1 MRTFV
6 LRLTNAVRT
15 GRDIACATLARAFLP
30 AALVA
35 AALVAGAP
43 ARAQDVP
50 FDTVLAGL
58 KSPDPTRRIGALV
71 LLRQAGYLEAAPA
84 IAPLLADADP
94 TVQGAAVETVL
105 ALYLVDVKYSVE
117 VGRRIV
123 KQQGATLPL
132 YAFVQGPGATIAN
145 PASLEVIRGLVAA
158 TGSSTPTVRFD
169 AAYTLA
175 VVGRPLILQGQ
186 FPDTTK
192 VVDSLIAILRESNP
206 VMKEAAT
213 NALGRLLGAV
223 SQAGELHADLAS
235 IRTEAGDLIVG
246 GLNEA
251 DLNLRMA
258 SMGALGEMRYE
269 RAVQSLIDLFSYHKK
284 GPEAMA
290 SLDAVA
296 KIGHPGSIPFLLAQL
311 GSGDA
316 QVRRVAVEGIGR
328 TGDAAAMAQMRAKA
342 ERDQSAYVGHALAF
356 AKARSG
362 DFAEMTKLVQGF
374 KYSSL
379 APDTHSYLVE
389 LGPAAALELAAFST
403 NADPRIRAGVAEVLG
418 IVGNQTSLVL
428 LDVLM
433 RDRSSPVADAAAR
446 SQKRLVARAS
456 AAGRMP

>member
-1 MRTFV
+1 MTTAGHGVSTCVQRFA
-6 LRLTNAVRT
+6 N
-15 GRDIACATLARAFLP
+15 LARALVT
-30 AALVA
+30 AALVV
-35 AALVAGAP
+35 AALAEAAP

-58 KSPDPTRRIGALV
+58 KSPDPTARIGALV
-71 LLRQAGYLEAAPA
+71 LLRQAGYLAAAPA

-105 ALYLVDVKYSVE
+105 ALYLVDVTHSVE
-117 VGRRIV
+117 AGRRIV

-145 PASLEVIRGLVAA
+145 AASPEVIRGLVAA

-175 VVGRPLILQGQ
+175 VLGKPLILRGQ
-186 FPDTTK
+186 FPDATR
-192 VVDSLIAILRESNP
+192 VIDSLIAILRESNP

-213 NALGRLLGAV
+213 NALGRLLGALD
-223 SQAGELHADLAS
+223 QAGEPNADVAS

-251 DLNLRMA
+251 DVNLRLA

-269 RAVQSLIDLFSYHKK
+269 RAVQSLIDLFNYYKK

-290 SLDAVA
+290 LLDAVA
-296 KIGHPGSIPFLLAQL
+296 KIGHPGSIPFLLVQL

-316 QVRRVAVEGIGR
+316 QVRRMAVEGIGR
-328 TGDAAAMAQMRAKA
+328 TGDAAAMAQMRVKA
-342 ERDQSAYVGHALAF
+342 ERDQSPYVGHALAF
-356 AKARSG
+356 AKARTG
-362 DFAEMTKLVQGF
+362 DFSEMTKLVHGF

-379 APDTHSYLVE
+379 AADTFSYLVE

-403 NADPRIRAGVAEVLG
+403 SADSRVRAGVAEVLG

-433 RDRSSPVADAAAR
+433 RDKSSPVADAAAR
-446 SQKRLVARAS
+446 SQKRLVPRAG